1 MGGDKLMSDYLDD
14 FPRPKPVFPGDPV
27 TPPEE
32 LSNYQ
37 IQMIH
42 AGLMI
47 PNGKAIHSM
56 SREIRKWRGEKDP
69 DLI

>member
-1 MGGDKLMSDYLDD
+1 MSYLDD
-14 FPRPKPVFPGDPV
+14 FKPVATYGNPNEPSPN
-27 TPPEE
+27 PPEE
-32 LSNYQ
+32 LSDYE

-47 PNGKAIHSM
+47 PNGKAILSM
-56 SREIRKWRGEKDP
+56 SREIRKFRGVKNP